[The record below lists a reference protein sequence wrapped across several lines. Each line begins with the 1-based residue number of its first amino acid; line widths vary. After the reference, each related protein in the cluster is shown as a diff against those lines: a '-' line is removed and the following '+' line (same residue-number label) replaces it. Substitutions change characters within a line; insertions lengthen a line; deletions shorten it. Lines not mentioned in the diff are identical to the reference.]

1 MSKDFA
7 RSVALLAPVPEE
19 HLHDGAV
26 VCAQQGKVAFGS
38 RAFET
43 FLELDGIRDG
53 APVDVYIY
61 ASHTVR
67 DGPAKAT
74 WAATYV
80 GQAKAPGGAH
90 PDGRKYRPPSTFE
103 HESDNKGHWALFCEV
118 ANLRRLSEEEA
129 ILVRDMQ
136 GWKHKT
142 KYDKFFIPEGPLII
156 ERP

>member
-1 MSKDFA
+1 MSKDFVG
-7 RSVALLAPVPEE
+7 SVALLAPVPEE
-19 HLHDGAV
+19 HLLDGAV

-61 ASHTVR
+61 ASHTLR

-90 PDGRKYRPPSTFE
+90 PDGRRYRPPSTFE
-103 HESDNKGHWALFCEV
+103 YESDNKGHWALFWEV
-118 ANLRRLSEEEA
+118 ADLRRLSEEEA
-129 ILVRDMQ
+129 ILVRDMR
-136 GWKHKT
+136 GWKHKS